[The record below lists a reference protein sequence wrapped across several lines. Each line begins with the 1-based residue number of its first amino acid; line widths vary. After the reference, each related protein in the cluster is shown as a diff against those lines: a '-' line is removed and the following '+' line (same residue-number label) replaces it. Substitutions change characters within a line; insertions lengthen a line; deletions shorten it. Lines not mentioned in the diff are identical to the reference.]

1 MAISTIDNNG
11 ANLGQLG
18 NRNMVTNGSM
28 QVAQRSTSVTGIGAD
43 QTAYHTIDRWQIET
57 GGSNSGRFTMSQSSD
72 APSGFG
78 SSLKLDCTTSDTS
91 IGAGEYLLL
100 EYKIEGQDVQRI
112 KKGTPDAEEITI
124 SFYVKAN
131 AAFNFVL
138 EVLDSTNSRRC
149 SKLFSTTTGW
159 NRVELTYP
167 ADTTGAIANN
177 NAEGIR
183 LFFWI
188 HAGSDYTSG
197 TLNSSSFTTNP
208 PAANIASGISS
219 FYSST
224 SNEFYLTGFQM
235 EVGDTATPFEHRSY
249 GDELAKCQRYF
260 YLKGSGTGFGSAQ
273 SGSGAYARMYALP
286 ERHPVEMRATPTV
299 SLISGGSTY
308 FAGGGGVTVGT
319 PTGDIGTIQ
328 NSVHTLYSV
337 NSSTTG
343 VNRLSIGDGFSF
355 TRGMSY
361 VVTSNFIQVDAEL

>member
-1 MAISTIDNNG
+1 MSRTRDLGKIISGNFDVPAASLDSVTRSNISDLGTGALSNRNLIING
-11 ANLGQLG
+11 A
-18 NRNMVTNGSM
+18 M

-100 EYKIEGQDVQRI
+100 EYRIEGQDVQRI

-138 EVLDSTNSRRC
+138 EVLDATNGRQC

-167 ADTTGAIANN
+167 ADTTGAVANN

-188 HAGSDYTSG
+188 HAGSNYTGG
-197 TLNSSSFTTNP
+197 TLNSSSFTNNP
-208 PAANIASGISS
+208 PAANRASGISS

-235 EVGDTATPFEHRSY
+235 EAGNTATPFEHRSY
-249 GDELAKCQRYF
+249 GEELAKCQRYF
-260 YLKGSGTGFGSAQ
+260 CKNGTAS
-273 SGSGAYARMYALP
+273 SSYYAYVYNANFKFVHVQY
-286 ERHPVEMRATPTV
+286 PVQMRATPTASYTMNNGSWNIFNMDNV
-299 SLISGGSTY
+299 HWKTYGSSTY
-308 FAGGGGVTVGT
+308 DDTGT
-319 PTGDIGTIQ
+319 YRLE
-328 NSVHTLYSV
+328 NYS
-337 NSSTTG
+337 
-343 VNRLSIGDGFSF
+343 F
-355 TRGMSY
+355 
-361 VVTSNFIQVDAEL
+361 DAEL

>member
-1 MAISTIDNNG
+1 
-11 ANLGQLG
+11 
-18 NRNMVTNGSM
+18 MVTNGSM
-28 QVAQRSTSVTGIGAD
+28 QVAQRGTSFTGVTSTS
-43 QTAYHTIDRWQIET
+43 AYHIDRFET
-57 GGSNSGRFTMSQSSD
+57 GSGDSSSQFTVSQ
-72 APSGFG
+72 ATAGLNGFAN
-78 SSLKLDCTTSDTS
+78 SLKFDCTTAQSS
-91 IGAGEYLLL
+91 LGADSRVFFQQ
-100 EYKIEGQDVQRI
+100 KFEGQDLQQL
-112 KKGTPDAEEITI
+112 KKGTSDAEKITI
-124 SFYVKAN
+124 SFYVK
-131 AAFNFVL
+131 
-138 EVLDSTNSRRC
+138 ST
-149 SKLFSTTTGW
+149 KTGTYI
-159 NRVELTYP
+159 VELYDNDNNRQISQAYTVSSSGTWERKILTFDG
-167 ADTTGAIANN
+167 DTTGAFNN
-177 NAEGIR
+177 DNG
-183 LFFWI
+183 LSLTLYW
-188 HAGSDYTSG
+188 HLVAGSRYSSG
-197 TLNSSSFTTNP
+197 TLSTSWT
-208 PAANIASGISS
+208 
-219 FYSST
+219 SST
-224 SNEFYLTGFQM
+224 DANRAVGQVNLADSTNNTWEITGVQM